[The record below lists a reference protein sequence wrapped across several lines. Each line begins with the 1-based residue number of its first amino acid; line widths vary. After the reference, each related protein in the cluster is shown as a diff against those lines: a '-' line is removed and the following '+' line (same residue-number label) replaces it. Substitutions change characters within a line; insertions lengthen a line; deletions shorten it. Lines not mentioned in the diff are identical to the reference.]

1 MAHKFM
7 TQLTQLGG
15 YKRIPTTSRPKVMPI
30 YMSSAY
36 SFEDSDICN
45 DICYDREDGY
55 LYGSYG
61 NPTADALKEILVNIE
76 GAEACDVYSSGMA
89 AITLSILSQVKTGDH
104 IIANNVIYGN
114 VFKFLKTELGENLG
128 VEVTFVDFKREDL
141 TPYFKANTK
150 LVYMETISNPM
161 IEVIDIGKIAD
172 VTHLHGAKLVVDNT
186 FATPIVCQPIKH
198 GADIV
203 VYSATKFMNGHSDIM
218 AGAVLG
224 DHETIKRVVDLSHT
238 FGPTISPFDVWLLMR
253 SMRTLD
259 LRVERHSRN
268 AMKLATFLDQH
279 PKTGKVYYPGLPSFS
294 DHEAAKKYFNGGLFG
309 GMLAVDMGSYDNISK
324 FVEKAQLSEIVASLG
339 TYTTSLCDTTITHS
353 GMTAKE
359 RQEAGLPEGLLRI
372 STGLENIDD
381 IINEFERI
389 LEDL

>member
-76 GAEACDVYSSGMA
+76 GAEACDVYASGMA

-372 STGLENIDD
+372 STGLEHIDD

>member
-45 DICYDREDGY
+45 DICYNREDGY

-76 GAEACDVYSSGMA
+76 GAEACDVYASGMA

-172 VTHLHGAKLVVDNT
+172 VTHLHGAKLIVDNT

-218 AGAVLG
+218 AGVVLG
-224 DHETIKRVVDLSHT
+224 DHKTIKRVVDLSHT

-372 STGLENIDD
+372 STGLEHIDD
-381 IINEFERI
+381 IIYEFERI

>member
-1 MAHKFM
+1 MEEKFM
-7 TQLTQLGG
+7 TQLTHLGA
-15 YKRIPTTSRPKVMPI
+15 YKRIPMTSKPKVMPI

-45 DICYDREDGY
+45 DICYHREDGY

-76 GAEACDVYSSGMA
+76 GAEACDVYASGMA
-89 AITLSILSQVKTGDH
+89 AITLAILSQVKSGDH

-128 VEVTFVDFKREDL
+128 VEVTFVDFKKEDL
-141 TPYFKANTK
+141 APYFKPNTK
-150 LVYMETISNPM
+150 MVYMETISNPM
-161 IEVIDIGKIAD
+161 IEVIDIAKVAEI
-172 VTHLHGAKLVVDNT
+172 THQHGARLMIDNT
-186 FATPIVCQPIKH
+186 FATPIVCQPIKY

-218 AGAVLG
+218 AGIVLG
-224 DHETIKRVVDLSHT
+224 SKEVLDRVVDLSHT

-259 LRVERHSRN
+259 IRVERHSHN
-268 AMKLATFLDQH
+268 AMKLAEFLDQH
-279 PKTGKVYYPGLPSFS
+279 PKTGKVYYPGLPSFP
-294 DHEAAKKYFNGGLFG
+294 DHEAAKKYFNKGLYG
-309 GMLAVDMGSYDNISK
+309 GMLAVDMGSYENIAK

-353 GMTAKE
+353 GMTAAE
-359 RQEAGLPEGLLRI
+359 RKEAGLPEGLLRI

-381 IINEFERI
+381 IIGEFERI
-389 LEDL
+389 LEEL

>member
-268 AMKLATFLDQH
+268 AMKLANFLDQH

-372 STGLENIDD
+372 STGLEHIDD